1 MSAAANTTSGSNI
14 EPDWNT
20 LGMNYGYADD
30 PLFTPGMEMPQSGYN
45 FQEPGPSTATGDFFS
60 QELLSLGLQEPLPPQ
75 DMMDEL

>member
-1 MSAAANTTSGSNI
+1 M

-30 PLFTPGMEMPQSGYN
+30 PVFAPGIDMPQSGYG
-45 FQEPGPSTATGDFFS
+45 FQDLDPSMNVGDFFS

>member
-1 MSAAANTTSGSNI
+1 MSTAANTTSGSNM

-20 LGMNYGYADD
+20 LGMNYGYADE
-30 PLFTPGMEMPQSGYN
+30 PLFIPGIEMAQSG
-45 FQEPGPSTATGDFFS
+45 FDIQEPGASTETGDFFS

>member
-1 MSAAANTTSGSNI
+1 MSAAADTTSGSNM

-20 LGMNYGYADD
+20 LGMNYEYADE
-30 PLFTPGMEMPQSGYN
+30 PLFTPGMEMPQSGYD
-45 FQEPGPSTATGDFFS
+45 FQEPGFS